1 MWYVLIQIFK
11 ISFIFKQSFPE
22 IRIIFSYFL
31 MKESNFSL
39 LDTCIYYF
47 CFLYSSS
54 FQFFTILFFL
64 TIFSIFLIS
73 FSWISF
79 LCFWLPVHR
88 YTMKEIF
95 YQYSFFIWKKKK
107 CFDLIKYSIHIIQIS
122 VFKKRATL
130 WIKNIQCYIYEWR
143 ICVGIK
149 FLT

>member
-11 ISFIFKQSFPE
+11 ISFILKQSFPE
-22 IRIIFSYFL
+22 IRIIFSYFP

-54 FQFFTILFFL
+54 LQFFTLFY
-64 TIFSIFLIS
+64 S
-73 FSWISF
+73 FSLFSLFSLFRFPGF
-79 LCFWLPVHR
+79 LSSVFDFQFIDIRWKR
-88 YTMKEIF
+88 YSTNIRFLFE
-95 YQYSFFIWKKKK
+95 KKK

-130 WIKNIQCYIYEWR
+130 WIKNIQRYIYEWTTC
-143 ICVGIK
+143 ICIK